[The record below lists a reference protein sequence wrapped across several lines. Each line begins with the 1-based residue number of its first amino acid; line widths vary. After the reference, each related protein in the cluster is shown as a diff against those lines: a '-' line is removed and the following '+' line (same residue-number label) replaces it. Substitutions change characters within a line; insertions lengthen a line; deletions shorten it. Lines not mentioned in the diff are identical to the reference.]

1 VLAIATWNVNSIRVR
16 LPQVRSWL
24 QAHAPDVLGIQETKA
39 TDDQFPAAAFEE
51 IGYYSSFAGQKAYN
65 GVALLSRQP
74 LGGVEAG
81 FFGDPEPAQAR
92 VIAGT
97 LASGGVRVVNLY
109 APNGS
114 EVGSPQY
121 AYKLEWL
128 AAFRRFLD
136 SRHDPSEPLIVLGD
150 FNVAPEDRDVH
161 DPAGWRGHI
170 LCSEPE
176 REALRAIKDW
186 GLTDLL
192 RQHEVR
198 GGLYSWW
205 DYRAGSFRR
214 NTGLRIDLILGTAP
228 LVGRSTEVTID
239 REPRALEQPS
249 DHAPV
254 VARFAAA

>member
-1 VLAIATWNVNSIRVR
+1 VNSIRVR
-16 LPQVRSWL
+16 LPQVAGWL
-24 QAHAPDVLGIQETKA
+24 RTHAPDLLCIQETKT
-39 TDDQFPAAAFEE
+39 TDEQFPVAAFQE
-51 IGYYSSFAGQKAYN
+51 IGYHATFTGQRAYN
-65 GVALLSRQP
+65 GVALLSREP
-74 LGGVEAG
+74 LVGIEAG

-97 LASGGVRVVNLY
+97 LPKEGVRVVNLY
-109 APNGS
+109 VPNGS
-114 EVGSPQY
+114 EVGSPRY
-121 AYKLEWL
+121 SYKLEWM

-136 SRHDPSEPLIVLGD
+136 SRHDPSEPLVVLGD

-161 DPAGWRGHI
+161 DPAAWRGRI

-176 REALRAIKDW
+176 REALGAIQAW
-186 GLTDLL
+186 GLKDLL

-214 NTGLRIDLILGTAP
+214 NTGLRIDLVLGTAP

-239 REPRALEQPS
+239 RGPRGLEQPS

-254 VARFAAA
+254 VARFD